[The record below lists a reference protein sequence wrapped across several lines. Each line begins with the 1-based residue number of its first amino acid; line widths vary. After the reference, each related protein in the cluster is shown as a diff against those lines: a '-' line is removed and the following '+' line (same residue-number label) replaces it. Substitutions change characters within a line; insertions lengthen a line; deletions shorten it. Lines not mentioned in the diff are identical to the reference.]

1 MGPAFSFDA
10 DPSPLVAVAVHS
22 GHELRPEVADLI
34 VLDDATRRR
43 EEDPGTDR
51 LTSIASTRV
60 TVDRSRF
67 EVDLNR
73 PRDRAVYARPED
85 AWGLQVWRGSLPADL
100 VAASLEIYDAFY
112 AALAAHLDVV
122 AAGGR
127 FVVLDL
133 HSYNHRRGGHRRRA
147 RTGGRQPRGE
157 RRYRLGRS
165 SSVGGAHRSLHHAT
179 SRSKRSTGTD
189 SMSVRTSGSVAATS
203 RRGSTSRYPDRG
215 CALAIELKKTFMDEW
230 TGEIDDA
237 HLEALRCAL
246 AATTPGLLDVLGPVR
261 R

>member
-1 MGPAFSFDA
+1 MGPAFSFAA
-10 DPSPLVAVAVHS
+10 DSSPLVAVAVHS
-22 GHELRPEVADLI
+22 GHELRPEVAEVI
-34 VLDDATRRR
+34 ALDDATRRR

-51 LTSIASTRV
+51 LTSIAPTRV
-60 TVDRSRF
+60 TVSRSRF

-85 AWGLQVWRGSLPADL
+85 AWGLQLWRGSLPVDL
-100 VAASLEIYDAFY
+100 AAASIEIHDAFY
-112 AALAAHLDVV
+112 AALAEHLDAV
-122 AAGGR
+122 AEGGR

-133 HSYNHRRGGHRRRA
+133 HSYNHRRAGINAPPEPEADNPEVNVGTGSVDRGRWATLVDRFVTDLAQQEVDGHRLDVRENVRFRGGHLA
-147 RTGGRQPRGE
+147 WW
-157 RRYRLGRS
+157 
-165 SSVGGAHRSLHHAT
+165 VN
-179 SRSKRSTGTD
+179 D
-189 SMSVRTSGSVAATS
+189 
-203 RRGSTSRYPDRG
+203 RYPDRG

-246 AATTPGLLDVLGPVR
+246 AATTPGLLDVLGTVR